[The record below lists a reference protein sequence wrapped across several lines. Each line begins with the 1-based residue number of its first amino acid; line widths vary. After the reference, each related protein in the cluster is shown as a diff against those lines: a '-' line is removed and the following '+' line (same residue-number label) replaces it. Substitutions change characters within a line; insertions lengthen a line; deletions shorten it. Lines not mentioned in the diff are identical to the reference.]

1 MQKQCGLQER
11 QSTSLAR
18 TSSRHAEP
26 EVERL
31 SLHCNLEGKFNPG
44 LTRSRII
51 CVKAAYPQPQG
62 WGSPLQEIEMI
73 HVLFRPMT
81 IWQKLLYSLFGICP
95 SIRCENIR
103 YSAKFVDCINGVVCD
118 MIPTDSN
125 C

>member
-1 MQKQCGLQER
+1 MQQHCRLQER

-51 CVKAAYPQPQG
+51 CVEQLIPNLKVGVSAAG
-62 WGSPLQEIEMI
+62 G
-73 HVLFRPMT
+73 
-81 IWQKLLYSLFGICP
+81 
-95 SIRCENIR
+95 
-103 YSAKFVDCINGVVCD
+103 
-118 MIPTDSN
+118 
-125 C
+125 